1 MKKVIFCLLVV
12 AFYINCFALPVSAQE
27 PRDMLL
33 SRTVEVLDN
42 GDSIVT
48 ELYLDAVQPRTGT
61 KGYKTS
67 TYRANGVAVW
77 DVTVNGAFTYNY
89 GVSSTATGASATVVI
104 HNSKAEFVSKN
115 AYTSGNTAT
124 ATATVAYNSVTTT
137 RSVSVSCDKYGN
149 LF

>member
-1 MKKVIFCLLVV
+1 MKRVFSVLVVFCLFIGLC
-12 AFYINCFALPVSAQE
+12 AVSAMAKE
-27 PRDMLL
+27 NEDTLI
-33 SRTVEVLDN
+33 SRTVEILDN

-61 KGYKTS
+61 KGHKVS
-67 TYRANGVAVW
+67 TYKANGAAIW
-77 DVTVNGAFTYNY
+77 DVTVNGTFTYNY
-89 GVSSTATGASATVVI
+89 GVSSEATGATATVNI
-104 HNSKAEFVSKN
+104 FNRKAEFVSKN

-124 ATATVAYNSVTTT
+124 ATATVRYDSMLTT